1 MPRGSHAL
9 DQPNDLSTQRRAENA
24 VPESGFDE
32 HRTFHHP
39 AQVKFLISG
48 RHRTAVTLT
57 STHTLPVVSRSAV
70 PDVLCERRD
79 HDEPERCQAGGE
91 SEIPGAHP

>member
-1 MPRGSHAL
+1 MPFRN
-9 DQPNDLSTQRRAENA
+9 PDLMSTDHFII
-24 VPESGFDE
+24 P
-32 HRTFHHP
+32 
-39 AQVKFLISG
+39 QVKFLISG